1 MIPSCAM
8 KQELFE
14 SENLKD
20 GGKIDFN
27 DVYCIESSTYNSVH
41 VLATAVGAIA
51 KRAN

>member
-1 MIPSCAM
+1 M

-14 SENLKD
+14 SENFSKRNKD

-27 DVYCIESSTYNSVH
+27 DVYCNESSTYNSVH
-41 VLATAVGAIA
+41 VSATAVGAIA